1 MSDSG
6 EQIKTVCGFCHTK
19 CGMIVEKRNGII
31 SKIRGDQEHPAS
43 RGALCPKAVAAK
55 ELVYSPDRLQHPLK
69 KTPRGSERISWD
81 EALNTIVSR
90 LVGIKEKHGAQ
101 ALVLCSG
108 APVTEETAYAYTQLV
123 AAYGS
128 ANFTGPA
135 HLCSVPRNL
144 ALQLVHGDRNQPDY
158 EHTALMTIWG
168 ANPTDSR
175 QLGENS
181 PAYGRFD
188 QVINRAK
195 KRGTKLLVI
204 DPRRTDIAAKAD
216 EWIQINIGT
225 DMALGLAML
234 NVIIGEALYDKEFVD
249 NWTVGFNE
257 LLVHIRQFTPLWAE
271 GITGVKASRITEIA
285 RTYATTKPALI
296 HDGNGLDQ
304 HPNVVQT
311 VRVLGIL
318 SAITGNIDIPGGDV
332 FFPRVH
338 LGRYLTVR
346 PETQRLS
353 TDKYPLFPLVPFPV
367 VVDALLSRGPYQPR
381 AMIVHHANPLL
392 INANEKRVR
401 KALGELEFLV
411 VSDIF
416 HSATAQLADVILPD
430 TSDFERFGYEG
441 YSSPMGGFV
450 ALRHKVVEPIGES
463 RSAFDVEYEL
473 ATRMGLGNYYPW
485 KTTEEWI
492 DYRLQRLGI
501 TLEDLKQ
508 KSIIHTTQP
517 IEYKK
522 YLKDGFNTR
531 SKKVELYSQTLKD
544 HGYDPLPVYREP
556 SASLNAGAD
565 LADGYPLV
573 GTTRRPGIYVHTR
586 YRNLPTLRR
595 MQPDPLLWI
604 HPDDAIARGISD
616 GDESIVWSPEG
627 SIKVEARITTEIQ
640 AGVVVVDFG
649 WGNPW
654 DGGGANVN
662 ILTSDDAR
670 DPVCAATSNR
680 RFLCNAA
687 RA

>member
-1 MSDSG
+1 MSGSG
-6 EQIKTVCGFCHTK
+6 EQIRTVCGFCHTK

-31 SKIRGDQEHPAS
+31 SKIKGDREHPAS
-43 RGALCPKAVAAK
+43 RGALCPKGLAAK
-55 ELVYSPDRLQHPLK
+55 ELVYSPDRLQYPMK
-69 KTPRGSERISWD
+69 RTPGGFERISWD
-81 EALNTIVSR
+81 EALDTIASR
-90 LVGIKEKHGAQ
+90 LVTIKEKHGAQ

-108 APVTEETAYAYTQLV
+108 APVTEETAYAYIQLV

-135 HLCSVPRNL
+135 HLCSLPRNL
-144 ALQLVHGDRNQPDY
+144 ALQLVHGGRNQPDY
-158 EHTALMTIWG
+158 EHTALMVIWG

-175 QLGENS
+175 QLAEYS

-188 QVINRAK
+188 QVINRSK
-195 KRGTKLLVI
+195 KRGAKLLVI
-204 DPRRTDIAAKAD
+204 DPRRTDIAARAD
-216 EWIQINIGT
+216 EWIQINIGA

-234 NVIIGEALYDKEFVD
+234 NVIINEALYDKEFVD
-249 NWTVGFNE
+249 NWTVGFKE
-257 LLVHIRQFTPLWAE
+257 LSIHIQQFTPSWAE
-271 GITGVKASRITEIA
+271 GITGVKAGKITQIA

-296 HDGNGLDQ
+296 LDGNGLDQ
-304 HPNVVQT
+304 HPTVVQT

-338 LGRYLTVR
+338 LGRYLTAR

-353 TDKYPLFPLVPFPV
+353 ADKYPLFSSVPFPMV
-367 VVDALLSRGPYQPR
+367 IDALLSGEPYQPR

-401 KALGELEFLV
+401 KALGKLDFLV
-411 VSDIF
+411 VSDVF
-416 HSATAQLADVILPD
+416 PTATAQLADIVLPD

-441 YSSPMGGFV
+441 YSSPIGGFV
-450 ALRHKVVEPIGES
+450 ALRHKIVEPIGES
-463 RSAFDVEYEL
+463 RPAFDVEYEL
-473 ATRMGLGNYYPW
+473 ATSMGLDKYYPW
-485 KTTEEWI
+485 RTTEEWI
-492 DYRLQRLGI
+492 DYRLKRLGI

-508 KSIIHTTQP
+508 KTIIYITQP
-517 IEYKK
+517 IEYRK
-522 YLKDGFNTR
+522 YLKDGFNTP
-531 SKKVELYSQTLKD
+531 SNKVELYSQTLKD
-544 HGYDPLPVYREP
+544 HGCDPLPVYREL
-556 SASLNAGAD
+556 SVSVHNKAD
-565 LADGYPLV
+565 SMEGYPLV

-586 YRNLPTLRR
+586 YRNLTTLRR
-595 MQPDPLLWI
+595 VQPGPLIWI
-604 HPDDAIARGISD
+604 HPDDAMARGISD
-616 GDESIVWSPEG
+616 GDKTIVWSPEG

-640 AGVVVVDFG
+640 VGVVVVDFG

-654 DGGGANVN
+654 DGGTNVN